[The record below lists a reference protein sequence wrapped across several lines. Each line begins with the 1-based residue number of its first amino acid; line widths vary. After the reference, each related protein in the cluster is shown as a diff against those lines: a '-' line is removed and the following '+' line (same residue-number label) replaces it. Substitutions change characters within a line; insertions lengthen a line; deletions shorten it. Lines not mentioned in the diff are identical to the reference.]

1 MLMRSA
7 MMRMT
12 GENMHVIVGSSPIT
26 YGWYYFV
33 VGVGAVGMILNF
45 ILLIV
50 DRFADLFAKKGKE
63 EVTA

>member
-1 MLMRSA
+1 MSLPK
-7 MMRMT
+7 
-12 GENMHVIVGSSPIT
+12 EVH
-26 YGWYYFV
+26 
-33 VGVGAVGMILNF
+33 NF

>member
-1 MLMRSA
+1 MA
-7 MMRMT
+7 
-12 GENMHVIVGSSPIT
+12 
-26 YGWYYFV
+26 
-33 VGVGAVGMILNF
+33 GVGAVGMILNF

>member
-1 MLMRSA
+1 MVVTSQAFQL
-7 MMRMT
+7 T

-45 ILLIV
+45 IVLIV